1 MRIWYGHLLSPW
13 CNCIWHASF
22 GVVIGVTVCGVVYL
36 VLLYMKTVYGV
47 CLFDLMLYIN
57 FKQLR

>member
-1 MRIWYGHLLSPW
+1 MRIWYGHLLSLW

-22 GVVIGVTVCGVVYL
+22 IGVTVCGVVYL
-36 VLLYMKTVYGV
+36 ALLYMKTVYGV

-57 FKQLR
+57 CKQLR